1 MDQRNTVLVLGGT
14 GHYGQRIVRSLAAKG
29 VPVRVLTRSATRAH
43 GILPETVE
51 VVEGDI
57 ESREAVA
64 MAIQGVGRVVVS
76 VSAFDRKQIRRMWA
90 IERDAVIAALDEA
103 KNASIS
109 RIVYLS
115 VFEIWE
121 EIAGR
126 LYLDNAK
133 IKLEVERHLK
143 SSGFTWTIIGVPP
156 SMEIFFAMTRGDRMV
171 VPGGGPKVLPTI
183 SPVDLGE
190 IVAQTAL
197 RDDLGGRRI
206 RVAGPELLS
215 FPEAARRLSA
225 VYGKTIRFRAIPLF
239 LPRMAW
245 YVTRPLIRL
254 SSTLYFVNTMLG
266 FIQLLN
272 EFPQEIA
279 LEALQ
284 DHKDLVRTFNYTPTT
299 LEMEARRRLGGGE
312 NESSVEQRHAADGAA
327 RRR

>member
-1 MDQRNTVLVLGGT
+1 MDQRKTVLVLGGT
-14 GHYGQRIVRSLAAKG
+14 GHYGRHIVRNLAAKG
-29 VPVRVLTRSATRAH
+29 VPVRVLTRSATRAR
-43 GILPETVE
+43 GILPESVE

-57 ESREAVA
+57 ESREAVV

-90 IERDAVIAALDEA
+90 VERDAVIAALDEA
-103 KNASIS
+103 KKAGIS
-109 RIVYLS
+109 RIVYVS
-115 VFEIWE
+115 VFDIRE

-126 LYLDNAK
+126 LPLDNAQ

-143 SSGFTWTIIGVPP
+143 SSGFNWTIIGVPP

-171 VPGGGPKVLPTI
+171 VPGGGPKALPTI

-190 IVAQTAL
+190 IVAQTVL

-225 VYGKTIRFRAIPLF
+225 VYGKTIRFLAIPLV
-239 LPRMAW
+239 LPRIAW

-272 EFPQEIA
+272 GFPQEIA
-279 LEALQ
+279 LGALE
-284 DHKDLVRTFNYTPTT
+284 DHKDLVRTFNYAPTT
-299 LEMEARRRLGGGE
+299 LEMEARRRLGSDE
-312 NESSVEQRHAADGAA
+312 DDSAVEQRHAADGAS
-327 RRR
+327 RRS